1 MLDPSHPD
9 IRFFREIDSTN
20 SFVIRE
26 FDRLP
31 DGAIIAAASQTA
43 GKGRLGT
50 RWLSTPGKGIYMTMV
65 MKTVKDPLAATIAF
79 SLAALDA
86 VREAVPG
93 IQAAIKWPN
102 DIYSGDCKLAGML
115 AEGKMTN
122 GSLAGVAAGIGV
134 NVAYTREELAALGR
148 PATSLNLLANR
159 EFSPDL
165 LLNSFAFF
173 VLRRYIILIA
183 GADFFDEWRSENFLI
198 GRDVVL
204 FTSSGRECGR
214 AIAIDDS
221 GRLVVRFPDGSIRAV
236 SSADVRIGRL

>member
-31 DGAIIAAASQTA
+31 DGAIVAAAGQTA
-43 GKGRLGT
+43 GKGRLGN
-50 RWLSTPGKGIYMTMV
+50 RWLSAPGKGIYMTMA

-93 IQAAIKWPN
+93 IRAAIKWPN

-115 AEGKMTN
+115 AEGKMSN
-122 GSLAGVAAGIGV
+122 GSLVGVAAGIGV
-134 NVAYTREELAALGR
+134 NVAYSREELAELDR

-159 EFSPDL
+159 DFSPDL

-173 VLRRYIILIA
+173 ALRRYITLIA

-204 FTSSGRECGR
+204 CTSSGRECGR

>member
-1 MLDPSHPD
+1 MPDPSHPD
-9 IRFFREIDSTN
+9 IRFFNEIDSTN
-20 SFVIRE
+20 AFVLRE

-31 DGAIIAAASQTA
+31 DGAIVAAASQTA
-43 GKGRLGT
+43 GRGRLGS
-50 RWLSTPGKGIYMTMV
+50 RWLSTPGKGIYMTMA
-65 MKTVKDPLAATIAF
+65 MKTVREPLAATIAF

-86 VREAVPG
+86 IRAAVPG
-93 IQAAIKWPN
+93 VKAAIKWPN

-115 AEGKMTN
+115 AEGKIS
-122 GSLAGVAAGIGV
+122 GGALIGVAAGIGV
-134 NVAYTREELAALGR
+134 NVAYSREELARLDR

-159 EFSPDL
+159 DFSPDL

-173 VLRRYIILIA
+173 ALRRYITLIA
-183 GADFFDEWRSENFLI
+183 GATFFDEWRSENFLI

-204 FTSSGRECGR
+204 TTSSGREHGR
-214 AIAIDDS
+214 AVAIDDA